1 MATILVVDDSPLL
14 RRLVNHILSK
24 RGYRVLE
31 ASNGKEAFYL
41 LKKEKPDL
49 ILLDIMMPEMD
60 GPSFMREFRRYD
72 EYKNIPVLVLTAVGE
87 RSMIDE
93 MKSLGVVDFL
103 FKPFS
108 PVKLETIVKRLLKG
122 LKDAGGE

>member
-24 RGYRVLE
+24 KGYRILE
-31 ASNGKEAFYL
+31 ASNGREAL
-41 LKKEKPDL
+41 LILKKERPDL

-60 GPSFMREFRRYD
+60 GTSFMKELRKCA
-72 EYKNIPVLVLTAVGE
+72 EYADIPVLVLTAVGE

-108 PVKLETIVKRLLKG
+108 PIKLESIVKRILKG
-122 LKDAGGE
+122 AENAG

>member
-14 RRLVNHILSK
+14 RRLVNHILSR
-24 RGYRVLE
+24 RGYRILE
-31 ASNGKEAFYL
+31 ASNGKEAL
-41 LKKEKPDL
+41 LILGKERPDL

-60 GPSFMREFRRYD
+60 GPSFMKELRKCA
-72 EYKNIPVLVLTAVGE
+72 EYTDIPVLVLTAVGE

-93 MKSLGVVDFL
+93 MKNLGVVDFL

-108 PVKLETIVKRLLKG
+108 PIKLESIVKRILKG
-122 LKDAGGE
+122 MENAG

>member
-14 RRLVNHILSK
+14 RRLVNHILSR
-24 RGYRVLE
+24 RGYRILE
-31 ASNGKEAFYL
+31 ASNGKEAL
-41 LKKEKPDL
+41 LILGKERPDL

-60 GPSFMREFRRYD
+60 GPSFMKELRKCA
-72 EYKNIPVLVLTAVGE
+72 EYTDIPVLVLTAVGE

-93 MKSLGVVDFL
+93 MKNLGVMDFL

-108 PVKLETIVKRLLKG
+108 PIKLESTVKKILKG
-122 LKDAGGE
+122 MENAG